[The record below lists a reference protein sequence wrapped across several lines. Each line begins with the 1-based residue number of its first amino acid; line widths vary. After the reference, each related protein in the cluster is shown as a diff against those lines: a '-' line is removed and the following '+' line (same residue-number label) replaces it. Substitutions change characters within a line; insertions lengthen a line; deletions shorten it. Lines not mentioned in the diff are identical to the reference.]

1 MEREREGREPGEATA
16 AGAVGR
22 VRVVPDEPVVAA
34 PEAIGEQKP
43 TLPVLIAVGVVLAL
57 VMAGA
62 LFVILKFAMM
72 S

>member
-1 MEREREGREPGEATA
+1 MEHEREGREPDEVTA

-22 VRVVPDEPVVAA
+22 VKAVPDEPVVAA
-34 PEAIGEQKP
+34 PEATGEERP
-43 TLPVLIAVGVVLAL
+43 ILPVLIAVAVVVIL
-57 VMAGA
+57 VMGGA

>member
-1 MEREREGREPGEATA
+1 MEREREGRQPDEATA

-22 VRVVPDEPVVAA
+22 VKVVPDEPVVAA

-43 TLPVLIAVGVVLAL
+43 TLPVLIAVAVVVIL
-57 VMAGA
+57 VMGGA